1 MGEQAQ
7 QLRRWAAAG
16 GARGLACR
24 AAGTPAVPPMRP
36 ATSLSLA
43 VLAACTAVDAWSRRD
58 RQSWFAE
65 RAVTVASAVP
75 PPVSVP
81 RPQDPPRQRPAPQ
94 EPRYIDQVEPPRVG
108 NRMDSRAPM
117 TARLQAGFGRVDA
130 RIDSRL
136 DDRADARFLGV
147 GLESG
152 RGVGAFL
159 ELWTSDGDLFA
170 GRRVNDGIDPVR
182 ADASFH
188 GADLCVYYHRDPLR
202 GDLRLPWR
210 VGLFTDLQRLDQEHA
225 PVQRDWLSTGVRV
238 VVEPTWRLVGNDERA
253 LELVG
258 RFGVDVGA
266 TWFREHFRNGGDRD
280 ETWRWS
286 GDAGLAVR
294 GRLGDVDL
302 ELGYRLTHTQYA
314 AIDSELFGDHDRC
327 DFRRQQVFVSLGFT
341 W

>member
-1 MGEQAQ
+1 
-7 QLRRWAAAG
+7 
-16 GARGLACR
+16 
-24 AAGTPAVPPMRP
+24 MRP

-58 RQSWFAE
+58 RQAWFSE
-65 RAVTVASAVP
+65 PPVTIEFAVP
-75 PPVSVP
+75 PQASAP
-81 RPQDPPRQRPAPQ
+81 RPQDPPRPRPLPQ
-94 EPRYIDQVEPPRVG
+94 EPRYIDQREPARVG
-108 NRMDSRAPM
+108 SRTEPRPEM

-130 RIDSRL
+130 RIDGRL

-147 GLESG
+147 GLESD

-159 ELWTSDGDLFA
+159 EAWTSDGELFA
-170 GRRVNDGIDPVR
+170 GRRINDGIDPVR

-188 GADLCVYYHRDPLR
+188 GADLFVYYHRDPLR

-210 VGLFTDLQRLDQEHA
+210 IGLFTDLQRLEQEYA
-225 PVQRDWLSTGVRV
+225 PVQRDWLSTGARV
-238 VVEPTWRLVGNDERA
+238 VVEPTWRLVGNDDRA

-258 RFGVDVGA
+258 RFGVDAGA

-294 GRLGDVDL
+294 GRLGKLDL

-314 AIDSELFGDHDRC
+314 AIDSDLFGDHDRS
-327 DFRRQQVFVSLGFT
+327 DFRRQQVFVSLALT